1 MTLDRDKNLWVAH
14 FHGACVSIFN
24 KNANLIHK
32 ISLPAKNITN
42 CTFGGENNKEVFITS
57 ARKGMNTADLQKF
70 KYSGSLFSV
79 KSNINGILQKKFN
92 LNYAKKR
99 SLL

>member
-1 MTLDRDKNLWVAH
+1 MLASNETFLDFLNQL
-14 FHGACVSIFN
+14 
-24 KNANLIHK
+24 
-32 ISLPAKNITN
+32 
-42 CTFGGENNKEVFITS
+42 FITS

-79 KSNINGILQKKFN
+79 KSNINGMFQKKFI
-92 LNYAKKR
+92 LKYAKKR